1 VSLSSASLVVA
12 MSLGSAAIALWL
24 FVRCPRLGPSRPGF
38 KMAHLIA
45 ALAVAQYVAPP
56 AMTFLIHGS
65 NALWPS
71 LLALFAIFVPSQ
83 LYAYLSGIWVLAL
96 LRNAL
101 VTR

>member
-1 VSLSSASLVVA
+1 MAHLVAALVVA
-12 MSLGSAAIALWL
+12 Q
-24 FVRCPRLGPSRPGF
+24 F
-38 KMAHLIA
+38 
-45 ALAVAQYVAPP
+45 VAPP
-56 AMTFLIHGS
+56 VMSFMIHGS

-71 LLALFAIFVPSQ
+71 FLALFLIFLPSQ

>member
-1 VSLSSASLVVA
+1 MSSASLVVA

-24 FVRCPRLGPSRPGF
+24 FVRFPRLGPSRAGF
-38 KMAHLIA
+38 KMAHLVA
-45 ALAVAQYVAPP
+45 ALVVVQFVAPA
-56 AMTFLIHGS
+56 AMSFVIHGS

-71 LLALFAIFVPSQ
+71 LLALFWIFVPSQ

-101 VTR
+101 VMR

>member
-1 VSLSSASLVVA
+1 
-12 MSLGSAAIALWL
+12 MSVGSAAIALWA
-24 FVRCPRLGPSRPGF
+24 FVRFPRLEPARAGL

-45 ALAVAQYVAPP
+45 ALAVAQFVAPP
-56 AMTFLIHGS
+56 AMSFLIHGS

-71 LLALFAIFVPSQ
+71 LLALFLVFIPSQ
-83 LYAYLSGIWVLAL
+83 LWAYLSGIWVLAL

>member
-1 VSLSSASLVVA
+1 MSSASLVVA

-24 FVRCPRLGPSRPGF
+24 FVRFPRLGPSRAGF

-45 ALAVAQYVAPP
+45 ALAVAQFVAPP
-56 AMTFLIHGS
+56 AMSFLIHGS
-65 NALWPS
+65 DALGPS
-71 LLALFAIFVPSQ
+71 LLALFLVFLPSQ

-101 VTR
+101 TAR